1 MLLQDL
7 QQTIRRLEFELAE
20 HRKLLN
26 RADSMN
32 KYLLKEVNS
41 LRKDRGMKEVELN
54 NLSVEIDALRDTEED
69 RLARENL
76 KRLLEVIGRG
86 VKDGVLKVGVVG

>member
-1 MLLQDL
+1 M
-7 QQTIRRLEFELAE
+7 EFELAE

-41 LRKDRGMKEVELN
+41 LRKERGMKEVELN
-54 NLSVEIDALRDTEED
+54 MLSVEIDALRDTDED

-76 KRLLEVIGRG
+76 KQLLRIVDRG
-86 VKDGVLKVGVVG
+86 VKEGVLKVGVARGVV